1 MPLIRRLFVEKK
13 PPYAVEARH
22 LLHDL
27 KENLALPDLEG
38 VRLVVRY
45 DVEGMGETDFEAAR
59 WTVFAEPPVDEVYDE
74 ALPLNFNE
82 RALLAEYLP
91 GQYDQRADSAA
102 QCLQLLSHG
111 TRPTVATARVYVLKG
126 TFSEET
132 FNRIRA
138 YLINP
143 VDSREAAA
151 VKPETLNPAAPP
163 PDEVEVLRGFTTAD
177 EEGLKTLL
185 AGMGL
190 AMTLADLQH
199 TQVHFR
205 DEERRDPTE
214 TELRLLDTYWSDHCR
229 HTTFLTKMED
239 VTIED
244 GPFSAP
250 IIKAFL
256 QYRTLRQQ
264 VFGPR
269 IAEKP
274 ECLMDI
280 ALMPMRALRQM
291 GKLEDQEISSEINAC
306 SIVVNIEVTKTSGT
320 STEGHTLEPGFA
332 GNQRGGSV
340 GGHHEQ
346 SEQTVPPGEHQE
358 WLLMFKNE
366 THNHPTEI
374 EPYGGAATCLGGA
387 IRDPLSGRAYVYQ
400 SMRVTGSGDPRVP
413 VSDTI
418 PGKLPQRKITQEAA
432 HGFAGYGN
440 QIGLTTGQVQEYY
453 DPGYVAKR
461 MEIGAVV
468 GAVPRAQVRREE
480 PVPGDVIVLV
490 GGRTGR
496 DGIGGATGSSKA
508 HTEQSIAKCGAEVQK
523 GDPPMERKLQRLF
536 RRPETCRLIKKCN
549 DFGAGGVSVAIGE
562 LADGLV
568 INLDVV
574 PKKYEGLNGTEL
586 AIAESQERMAVV
598 VSPGDVEAL
607 LKLASEENLEAT
619 VVAEVTAEPRL
630 RMIWKGQTIAD
641 LSRKFLD
648 TSGALQTTRARIT
661 APRAKGSP
669 FQAGTLSV
677 HELEGRWLSVL
688 GDLNTCSQRGL
699 NEKFD
704 CTIGAASVLLP
715 YGGKYRRTPSE
726 CMVAKLPVPEG
737 ETRSASAMS
746 HGFLP
751 QVSRWSPFHGAVWAH
766 VQAAA
771 KLAAVGADHR
781 RLRFTL
787 QEYFGKPMQDP
798 ARWGAPLAALLGA
811 LHAEMALGT
820 AAIGG
825 KDSMS
830 GTFKDID
837 VPPTLVAFAVD
848 MVQADQVIS
857 TELKGP
863 DHDLV
868 LLELPRTADE
878 LPDWQALHEL
888 YGRVGQLVR
897 EGKLLA
903 ARTVGMDGLA
913 PTLAIMAFGNG
924 VGFQLD
930 EELPAAAWFLPRP
943 GSFVLELPGQARPDI
958 LFQDL
963 DWTLL
968 GATTMEPLFRIGTMA
983 LPLAKAQAAWEAPL
997 ESVFPTR
1004 EVEEE
1009 SAGPLAPFA
1018 PVFAQK
1024 RTAPLIKIAKPRVV
1038 LTVFPGTNCEYDTA
1052 SAFER
1057 AGAITETLVFRNLDA
1072 QAVEESLE
1080 AMARAIARSQIVVI
1094 PGGFSAGDEPEGSGK
1109 FIAAAYRNPR
1119 VRDAVHELLHGRDGL
1134 MLGICNGFQAL
1145 IKLGLVPN
1153 GEIREQDPGSPTLTF
1168 NSLRYMSR
1176 VAWTRVVS
1184 NTSPWLAR
1192 LRPGD
1197 THVVAIAHGEGRIV
1211 GPSALLEDLLANGQ
1225 VATQYVDES
1234 GRPTLD
1240 IEYNPNG
1247 SALAIEGLT
1256 SPDGRVLGKM
1266 AHAERYTA
1274 NVWKNVPGEK
1284 DMQLFQ
1290 AGVDYFR

>member
-13 PPYAVEARH
+13 PGFAADARH
-22 LLHDL
+22 VLHDL
-27 KENLALPDLEG
+27 RENLGIERLAG

-45 DVEGMGETDFEAAR
+45 DVEGVPDGDFQAAR
-59 WTVFAEPPVDEVYDE
+59 WTVFGEPPVDEIFDE
-74 ALPLNFNE
+74 VLPLEDQE
-82 RALLAEYLP
+82 RALVVEYLP

-111 TRPTVATARVYVLKG
+111 ARPTVACARTYVFSG
-126 TFSEET
+126 TLSDADFG
-132 FNRIRA
+132 RIRA

-143 VDSREAAA
+143 VDSREAAFA
-151 VKPETLNPAAPP
+151 KPATLNPAAPP
-163 PDEVEVLRGFTTAD
+163 PDDVEVLTGFIAAD
-177 EEGLKTLL
+177 ESGLKTRRMD
-185 AGMGL
+185 MGL
-190 AMTLADLQH
+190 AMTLADLLH
-199 TQVHFR
+199 TQAYFR

-229 HTTFLTKMED
+229 HTTFLTKLED
-239 VTIED
+239 VTLED
-244 GPFSAP
+244 GPYAAP
-250 IIKAFL
+250 ITQAFL
-256 QYRTLRQQ
+256 HYRALRQQ
-264 VFGPR
+264 VFGAR
-269 IAEKP
+269 AAEKP

-280 ALMPMRALRQM
+280 ALMPMRALRLA
-291 GKLEDQEISSEINAC
+291 GKLDDQEVSSEINAC
-306 SIVVNIEVTKTSGT
+306 SIVVNIDVTPSPNVEVRA
-320 STEGHTLEPGFA
+320 LEH
-332 GNQRGGSV
+332 R
-340 GGHHEQ
+340 EQ
-346 SEQTVPPGEHQE
+346 SEQAVPLGEHQE

-400 SMRVTGSGDPRVP
+400 SMRVTGCGDPRVP
-413 VSDTI
+413 VAETL

-432 HGFAGYGN
+432 NGFAGYGN

-468 GAVPRAQVRREE
+468 AAAPRAQVRREE

-496 DGIGGATGSSKA
+496 DGIGGATGSSKV
-508 HTEQSIAKCGAEVQK
+508 HTEQSIEKCGAEVQK

-536 RRPETCRLIKKCN
+536 RHPEFCGLVKKCN

-598 VSPGDVEAL
+598 VAPADVAAVL
-607 LKLASEENLEAT
+607 RLAREENLEAT

-630 RMIWKGQTIAD
+630 RMTWRGQTIAD

-648 TSGALQTTRARIT
+648 TNGALQTAQARIVS
-661 APRAKGSP
+661 PKEKNSP
-669 FQAGTLSV
+669 FRIGEVPDSV
-677 HELEGRWLSVL
+677 LEARWLTAL

-715 YGGKYRRTPSE
+715 YGGKHRRTPAE
-726 CMVAKLPVPEG
+726 CMVAKLPVLEG
-737 ETRSASAMS
+737 ETKSASAMS

-751 QVSRWSPFHGAVWAH
+751 LVSRWSPFHGAVWAH

-771 KLAAVGADHR
+771 KLATVGADHR

-787 QEYFGKPMQDP
+787 QEYFGKPMQEP
-798 ARWGAPLAALLGA
+798 GRWGIPLAALLGA

-830 GTFKDID
+830 GTFKEID

-848 MVQADQVIS
+848 MVKADAVVS
-857 TELKGP
+857 SELKGA

-868 LLELPRTADE
+868 LLELPRGNDE
-878 LPDWQALHEL
+878 LPDWQALDAL

-903 ARTVGMDGLA
+903 AKTVGMEGLA
-913 PTLAIMAFGNG
+913 PALSTMAFGNG

-930 EELPAAAWFLPRP
+930 EERPATDWFRPRP
-943 GSFVLELPGQARPDI
+943 GSFVVELPERARPDE
-958 LFQDL
+958 LFEGL

-968 GATTMEPLFRIGTMA
+968 GTTIAAPEFRIGEVT
-983 LPLAKAQAAWEAPL
+983 LELARAQSAWEAPL
-997 ESVFPTR
+997 EPVFPTR
-1004 EVEEE
+1004 EAHV
-1009 SAGPLAPFA
+1009 GPAPVLPGFA
-1018 PVFAQK
+1018 PIFA
-1024 RTAPLIKIAKPRVV
+1024 TARKAPAIKVARPRVV

-1052 SAFER
+1052 RAFEQ

-1072 QAVEESLE
+1072 SAVDESLA
-1080 AMARAIARSQIVVI
+1080 AMADAIGRAQILAL

-1119 VRDAVHELLHGRDGL
+1119 VKDAVHELLKQRDGL

-1145 IKLGLVPN
+1145 IKLGLVPY

-1176 VAWTRVVS
+1176 VAWTRVTS
-1184 NTSPWLAR
+1184 NTSPWFAR
-1192 LRPGD
+1192 LTPGD

-1211 GPSALLEDLLANGQ
+1211 GPDALLRDLLAKGQ
-1225 VATQYVDES
+1225 VATQYVDEQ

-1266 AHAERYTA
+1266 AHAERYA
-1274 NVWKNVPGEK
+1274 PHVWANVPGEK
-1284 DMQLFQ
+1284 DLQLFR
-1290 AGVDYFR
+1290 AGAAYFR

>member
-1 MPLIRRLFVEKK
+1 MPLIRRLFAEKK
-13 PPYAVEARH
+13 PPFAVEARH

-27 KENLALPDLEG
+27 RESLGIASLER
-38 VRLVVRY
+38 VRLAVRY
-45 DVEGMGETDFEAAR
+45 DVEGIGEADFAAAR
-59 WTVFAEPPVDEVYDE
+59 WTVFAEPPVDEVFDE
-74 ALPLNFNE
+74 RLPLAPDE
-82 RALLAEYLP
+82 QALAVEYLP

-111 TRPTVATARVYVLKG
+111 ARPVVACARVHVFKG
-126 TFSEET
+126 ALSEADFS
-132 FNRIRA
+132 RIRA

-151 VKPETLNPAAPP
+151 AKPATLNPAAPP
-163 PDEVEVLRGFTTAD
+163 PDDVEVLAGFTAAD
-177 EEGLKTLL
+177 EAGLKGLL
-185 AGMGL
+185 GSMGL

-199 TQVHFR
+199 TQAHYR
-205 DEERRDPTE
+205 EEERRDPTE

-229 HTTFLTKMED
+229 HTTFLTRLEA

-244 GPFSAP
+244 GPYSAP
-250 IIKAFL
+250 IAKAFL
-256 QYRTLRQQ
+256 QYRSLRPQ

-269 IAEKP
+269 TAEKP

-280 ALMPMRALRQM
+280 ALMPMRALRLA
-291 GKLEDQEISSEINAC
+291 GKLDDQEVSSEINAC
-306 SIVVNIEVTKTSGT
+306 SIQVTIDTTATPSG
-320 STEGHTLEPGFA
+320 
-332 GNQRGGSV
+332 
-340 GGHHEQ
+340 
-346 SEQTVPPGEHQE
+346 QE
-358 WLLMFKNE
+358 KWLLMFKNE

-413 VSDTI
+413 VSETI

-432 HGFAGYGN
+432 NGFAGYGN

-468 GAVPRAQVRREE
+468 GAAPQAQVRREE
-480 PVPGDVIVLV
+480 PVPGDVIILV

-508 HTEQSIAKCGAEVQK
+508 HTEQSIEKCGAEVQK

-536 RRPETCRLIKKCN
+536 RRPEFCGLVKKCN

-562 LADGLV
+562 LAEGLV
-568 INLDVV
+568 IDLDAV
-574 PKKYEGLNGTEL
+574 PRKYEGLNGTEL

-598 VSPGDVEAL
+598 VSPGDVEAVL
-607 LKLASEENLEAT
+607 QLADLENLEAT
-619 VVAEVTAEPRL
+619 AVAVVTVEPRL
-630 RMIWKGQTIAD
+630 RMTWKGRTIAD
-641 LSRKFLD
+641 LSRAFLD
-648 TSGALQTTRARIT
+648 TNGALQSAQARIP
-661 APRAKGSP
+661 APKEKDSP
-669 FQAGTLSV
+669 FRPSNPAG
-677 HELEGRWLSVL
+677 EPLEVRWLAAL

-715 YGGKYRRTPSE
+715 YGGRHRRTPAE
-726 CMVAKLPVPEG
+726 CMVAKLPVTVG

-751 QVSRWSPFHGAVWAH
+751 SVSRWSPFHGAVWAH

-771 KLAAVGADHR
+771 KLAAAGADHT

-787 QEYFGKPMQDP
+787 QEYFGKPLQDP
-798 ARWGAPLAALLGA
+798 LRWGAPLAALLGA
-811 LHAEMALGT
+811 LHAELTLGT

-830 GTFKDID
+830 GTFKDLD

-848 MVQADQVIS
+848 LVKADDVIS
-857 TELKGP
+857 SELKGP
-863 DHDLV
+863 GHDLV
-868 LLELPRTADE
+868 LLELSRTAEE
-878 LPDWQALHEL
+878 LPDWQALEAL
-888 YGRVGQLVR
+888 YGGLGRRVR
-897 EGKLLA
+897 EGQVLA
-903 ARTVGMDGLA
+903 ARTVGMEGLA
-913 PTLAIMAFGNG
+913 PALSIMAFGNG

-930 EELPAAAWFLPRP
+930 AELDWFQPRP
-943 GSFVLELPGQARPDI
+943 GSFVVELPDKARPDS
-958 LFQDL
+958 LFEGL

-968 GATTMEPLFRIGTMA
+968 GTTLAEPEFRIGEA
-983 LPLAKAQAAWEAPL
+983 VLDLAQAQAAWEAPL
-997 ESVFPTR
+997 EPVFPTR
-1004 EVEEE
+1004 E
-1009 SAGPLAPFA
+1009 ADGAPVPEVPAFA
-1018 PVFAQK
+1018 PVYAQERK
-1024 RTAPLIKIAKPRVV
+1024 APAVKAAKPRVV

-1052 SAFER
+1052 RAFER
-1057 AGAITETLVFRNLDA
+1057 AGAVTETLVFRNQNA
-1072 QAVEESLE
+1072 QAVEASLE
-1080 AMARAIARSQIVVI
+1080 AMARAIAQAQIIAI

-1119 VRDAVHELLHGRDGL
+1119 VKEAVHALLRQRDGL

-1145 IKLGLVPN
+1145 IKLGLVPY

-1176 VAWTRVVS
+1176 MAWTRVVS
-1184 NTSPWLAR
+1184 NTSPWFAR
-1192 LRPGD
+1192 LEPGA

-1211 GPSALLEDLLANGQ
+1211 GPEPLLQELLAKGQ
-1225 VATQYVDES
+1225 VATQYVDAS

-1240 IEYNPNG
+1240 LEYNPNG
-1247 SALAIEGLT
+1247 SAFAIESLA

-1266 AHAERYTA
+1266 AHAERYTDH
-1274 NVWKNVPGEK
+1274 VWRNIPGEK
-1284 DMQLFQ
+1284 DMHLFE

>member
-1 MPLIRRLFVEKK
+1 M
-13 PPYAVEARH
+13 
-22 LLHDL
+22 
-27 KENLALPDLEG
+27 
-38 VRLVVRY
+38 
-45 DVEGMGETDFEAAR
+45 
-59 WTVFAEPPVDEVYDE
+59 
-74 ALPLNFNE
+74 
-82 RALLAEYLP
+82 EYLP
-91 GQYDQRADSAA
+91 GQFDQRADSAA
-102 QCLQLLSHG
+102 QCLQLLSPG
-111 TRPTVATARVYVLKG
+111 ARPTVATARVYVLKG
-126 TFSEET
+126 ALTEADLA
-132 FNRIRA
+132 RVRA
-138 YLINP
+138 YLVNP

-151 VKPETLNPAAPP
+151 AKPETLNPAAPP
-163 PDEVEVLRGFTTAD
+163 PDDVEVLKGFTAAD
-177 EEGLKTLL
+177 ETALKKLL
-185 AGMGL
+185 GEMGL
-190 AMTLADLQH
+190 AMTVADLLH
-199 TQVHFR
+199 TQAHFQ

-214 TELRLLDTYWSDHCR
+214 SELRLLDTYWSDHCR
-229 HTTFLTKMED
+229 HTTFLTKLEA

-250 IIKAFL
+250 ITKAFL
-256 QYRTLRQQ
+256 HYRALRQQ
-264 VFGPR
+264 VFGSR
-269 IAEKP
+269 VAEQP

-291 GKLEDQEISSEINAC
+291 GKLEDQELSSEINAC
-306 SIVVNIEVTKTSGT
+306 SIVVNIEVTQDHGATPTGQEVEAGAKHHPEGAAQEVRREAGAGA
-320 STEGHTLEPGFA
+320 EGHGA
-332 GNQRGGSV
+332 K
-340 GGHHEQ
+340 HHPEGAAQ
-346 SEQTVPPGEHQE
+346 EVRREE

-387 IRDPLSGRAYVYQ
+387 IRDPLSGRAFVYQ
-400 SMRVTGSGDPRVP
+400 AMRVTGSGDPRVP
-413 VSDTI
+413 VSETL

-461 MEIGAVV
+461 LEIGAVV

-480 PVPGDVIVLV
+480 PVPGDRIVLV

-508 HTEQSIAKCGAEVQK
+508 HTEHSLVKCGAEVQK

-562 LADGLV
+562 LAAGLL
-568 INLDVV
+568 INLDVM

-586 AIAESQERMAVV
+586 AIAESQERLAVV
-598 VSPGDVEAL
+598 VSPGDVETF
-607 LKLASEENLEAT
+607 LKLAQEENLEAT
-619 VVAEVTAEPRL
+619 VVAEVTTEPRL
-630 RMIWKGQTIAD
+630 RMLWRGQTIVD
-641 LSRKFLD
+641 LSRTFLD
-648 TSGALQTTRARIT
+648 TNGALQCSKVRIT
-661 APRAKGSP
+661 APKPVASP
-669 FQAGTLSV
+669 FKLEAVPVG
-677 HELEGRWLSVL
+677 ELGSHWISAL
-688 GDLNTCSQRGL
+688 GELNTCSQRGL

-715 YGGKYRRTPSE
+715 YGGKQRRTPAE
-726 CMVAKLPVPEG
+726 CMVAKLPVLRG
-737 ETRSASAMS
+737 ETRSASAIS

-771 KLAAVGADHR
+771 KLATVGADHR

-787 QEYFGKPMQDP
+787 QEYFGQPRDEP

-830 GTFKDID
+830 GTFGQID
-837 VPPTLVAFAVD
+837 VPPTLVAFAVG
-848 MVQADQVIS
+848 MVKADEVLS
-857 TELKGP
+857 SELKGP
-863 DHDLV
+863 GHDLV
-868 LLELPRTADE
+868 LLELPRTVEE
-878 LPDWQALHEL
+878 LPDWKALDLL
-888 YGRVGQLVR
+888 YGRVGQLVC

-903 ARTVGMDGLA
+903 ARTVGLEGVA
-913 PTLAIMAFGNG
+913 PTLSIMAFGNAI
-924 VGFQLD
+924 GFQLD
-930 EELPAAAWFLPRP
+930 EELPATDWFRPRP
-943 GSFVLELPGQARPDI
+943 GSFLLELPAKSRPDE
-958 LFQDL
+958 LLQDL

-968 GATTMEPLFRIGTMA
+968 GTTIAEPEFRIGGLT
-983 LPLAKAQAAWEAPL
+983 LELAKAQAAWEAPL

-1004 EVEEE
+1004 DEDE
-1009 SAGPLAPFA
+1009 GPALALPAFA
-1018 PVFAQK
+1018 PIV
-1024 RTAPLIKIAKPRVV
+1024 AKERLASSLKVARPRVL

-1052 SAFER
+1052 RAFEQ
-1057 AGAITETLVFRNLDA
+1057 AGALTETLVFRNLDA

-1080 AMARAIARSQIVVI
+1080 AMAQAIARSQIVVI

-1119 VRDAVHELLHGRDGL
+1119 VRDAVHTLLRHREGL

-1145 IKLGLVPN
+1145 IKLGLVPY

-1184 NTSPWLAR
+1184 DTSPWFAR
-1192 LRPGD
+1192 LTPGA

-1211 GPSALLEDLLANGQ
+1211 GPDDLLRELLAKGQ
-1225 VATQYVDES
+1225 VTTQYVDET
-1234 GRPTLD
+1234 GQPTLD

-1247 SALAIEGLT
+1247 SAFAIEGLT

-1266 AHAERYTA
+1266 AHAERYTPH
-1274 NVWKNVPGEK
+1274 VWKNVPGEK

>member
-1 MPLIRRLFVEKK
+1 MPSIRRLFVEKK
-13 PPYAVEARH
+13 PAFAVEARH
-22 LLHDL
+22 VLHDL
-27 KENLALPDLEG
+27 RENLGIAGLAG
-38 VRLVVRY
+38 VRLAVRY
-45 DVEGMGETDFEAAR
+45 DVEGLGEADLEAAR
-59 WTVFAEPPVDEVYDE
+59 WTVFAEPPVDELFE
-74 ALPLNFNE
+74 ETLPMAAEECAL
-82 RALLAEYLP
+82 AVEYLP

-111 TRPTVATARVYVLKG
+111 ARPAVACARVYVMRGALSAEDLG
-126 TFSEET
+126 
-132 FNRIRA
+132 RIRA
-138 YLINP
+138 YLVNP
-143 VDSREAAA
+143 VDSREASAL
-151 VKPETLNPAAPP
+151 KPETLNPAAPAP
-163 PDEVEVLRGFTTAD
+163 EDVEVLTGFNRAD
-177 EEGLKTLL
+177 ESGLKALL
-185 AGMGL
+185 HDLGL

-199 TQVHFR
+199 TQAYFR
-205 DEERRDPTE
+205 DEERREPTE

-229 HTTFLTKMED
+229 HTTFLTKLEA

-244 GPFSAP
+244 GPYSAP
-250 IIKAFL
+250 ITRAFL
-256 QYRTLRQQ
+256 QYRALRQQ
-264 VFGPR
+264 VHGAR
-269 IAEKP
+269 LDEKP

-280 ALMPMRALRQM
+280 ALMPMRALRLA

-306 SIVVNIEVTKTSGT
+306 SIVVTIDTTATPSG
-320 STEGHTLEPGFA
+320 
-332 GNQRGGSV
+332 
-340 GGHHEQ
+340 
-346 SEQTVPPGEHQE
+346 QE
-358 WLLMFKNE
+358 DWLLMFKNE

-387 IRDPLSGRAYVYQ
+387 IRDPLSGRSYVYQ

-413 VSDTI
+413 VAETI

-432 HGFAGYGN
+432 NGFAGYGN

-468 GAVPRAQVRREE
+468 GAAPRSLVRREE
-480 PVPGDVIVLV
+480 PAPGDVVVLV

-508 HTEQSIAKCGAEVQK
+508 HTEQSIEKCGAEVQK

-536 RRPETCRLIKKCN
+536 RHPEFCRLVKKCN

-562 LADGLV
+562 LAAGLS

-598 VSPGDVEAL
+598 IAPQDADAL
-607 LKLASEENLEAT
+607 LKLASMENLEAT
-619 VVAEVTAEPRL
+619 VVAEVTAAPRL
-630 RMIWKGQTIAD
+630 RMTWRGQVIAD
-641 LSRKFLD
+641 LSRAFLD
-648 TSGALQTTRARIT
+648 TNGALQTTQARILAPKDKQVPFT
-661 APRAKGSP
+661 APKIAE
-669 FQAGTLSV
+669 
-677 HELEGRWLSVL
+677 HELEARWLAAL

-715 YGGKYRRTPSE
+715 YGGRHRRTPAE

-737 ETRSASAMS
+737 ETTSASAMS

-787 QEYFGKPMQDP
+787 QEYFGKPVQDH
-798 ARWGAPLAALLGA
+798 ARWGTPLAALLGA
-811 LHAEMALGT
+811 LHAEMAMGT

-830 GTFKDID
+830 GTFKDLD

-848 MVQADQVIS
+848 MVKADQVAS
-857 TELKGP
+857 PELKGAG
-863 DHDLV
+863 HDLV
-868 LLELPRTADE
+868 LLDLPRTAE
-878 LPDWQALHEL
+878 QLPDWQALEGL
-888 YGRVGQLVR
+888 YRRVGQLVR

-903 ARTVGMDGLA
+903 VKTVGMDGLA
-913 PTLAIMAFGNG
+913 PALAIMAFGNG

-930 EELPAAAWFLPRP
+930 EEQPCTEWFQPRP
-943 GSFVLELPGQARPDI
+943 GSFVVELPERARPDV
-958 LFQDL
+958 LFEDL
-963 DWTLL
+963 HWTML
-968 GATTMEPLFRIGTMA
+968 GTTIPEPEFRLGN
-983 LPLAKAQAAWEAPL
+983 LVLDLAKAQAAWEAPL
-997 ESVFPTR
+997 EPVFPTR
-1004 EVEEE
+1004 EAHGEAVP
-1009 SAGPLAPFA
+1009 ALPAFA
-1018 PVFAQK
+1018 PVFAK
-1024 RTAPLIKIAKPRVV
+1024 ERTAPGIRVAKPRVL

-1052 SAFER
+1052 RAFEQ
-1057 AGAITETLVFRNLDA
+1057 AGAIPETLVFRNLDA
-1072 QAVEESLE
+1072 AAVEESLA
-1080 AMARAIARSQIVVI
+1080 AMAEAIGRSQIVAI

-1119 VRDAVHELLHGRDGL
+1119 VKDAVHELLKRRDGL

-1145 IKLGLVPN
+1145 IKLGLVPY
-1153 GEIREQDPGSPTLTF
+1153 GEIREQHPDDPTLTF

-1184 NTSPWLAR
+1184 NASPWFAR
-1192 LRPGD
+1192 LTPGD

-1211 GPSALLEDLLANGQ
+1211 GPDALLRALLAKGQ
-1225 VATQYVDES
+1225 VATQYVDEGGQPS
-1234 GRPTLD
+1234 LD
-1240 IEYNPNG
+1240 LEYNPNG
-1247 SALAIEGLT
+1247 SALAIESLT

-1266 AHAERYTA
+1266 AHAERYTPH
-1274 NVWKNVPGEK
+1274 VWANVPGEK
-1284 DMQLFQ
+1284 DMQMFR

>member
-13 PPYAVEARH
+13 PAFAVEAGH
-22 LLHDL
+22 LLQDL
-27 KENLALPDLEG
+27 RENLGLSRLEG

-45 DVEGMGETDFEAAR
+45 DVEGLGETDFEAAR
-59 WTVFAEPPVDEVYDE
+59 WTVFAEPPVDEIYDE
-74 ALPLNFNE
+74 VLPLDAGE
-82 RALLAEYLP
+82 RALAVEYLP

-111 TRPTVATARVYVLKG
+111 VRPTVAAARVYVLKG
-126 TFSEET
+126 VGEDDFE
-132 FNRIRA
+132 RIRA
-138 YLINP
+138 YLVNP
-143 VDSREAAA
+143 VDSREASAS
-151 VKPETLNPAAPP
+151 KPATLNPPAPP
-163 PDEVEVLRGFTTAD
+163 PDDVETLEGFTAAD
-177 EEGLKTLL
+177 EAGLTRLQ
-185 AGMGL
+185 AEMGL

-199 TQVHFR
+199 TQAHFR
-205 DEERRDPTE
+205 DVERRDPSE

-229 HTTFLTKMED
+229 HTTFLTQLEA

-244 GPFSAP
+244 GPYSAP
-250 IIKAFL
+250 IAKAFL
-256 QYRTLRQQ
+256 QYRGLRNQ

-269 IAEKP
+269 AAEKP

-280 ALMPMRALRQM
+280 ALLPMRALRRM
-291 GKLEDQEISSEINAC
+291 GKLEDQEVSSEINAC
-306 SIVVNIEVTKTSGT
+306 SIVVDVDVT
-320 STEGHTLEPGFA
+320 P
-332 GNQRGGSV
+332 V
-340 GGHHEQ
+340 GGISAGGQ
-346 SEQTVPPGEHQE
+346 AVPPGERQA

-413 VSDTI
+413 VSETI
-418 PGKLPQRKITQEAA
+418 PGKLPQRKITREAA

-508 HTEQSIAKCGAEVQK
+508 HTEQSIEKCGAEVQK

-562 LADGLV
+562 LAEGLV

-607 LKLASEENLEAT
+607 MRLAGEENLEAT
-619 VVAEVTAEPRL
+619 VVAEVTEEPRL
-630 RMIWKGQTIAD
+630 RMLWRGRTIAD

-648 TSGALQTTRARIT
+648 TNGALQSTRARIA
-661 APRAKGSP
+661 APKEKGSP
-669 FQAGTLSV
+669 FRTGKLQPADLA
-677 HELEGRWLSVL
+677 GRWISALE
-688 GDLNTCSQRGL
+688 DLNACSQRGL
-699 NEKFD
+699 TEKFD

-715 YGGKYRRTPSE
+715 YGGKYRRTPAE
-726 CMVAKLPVPEG
+726 CMVAKLPVPDG

-771 KLAAVGADHR
+771 KLAAAGADHR

-798 ARWGAPLAALLGA
+798 VRWGAPLSALLGA
-811 LHAEMALGT
+811 LHAEMAMGT

-848 MVQADQVIS
+848 MVKADEVVS
-857 TELKGP
+857 SELKGP
-863 DHDLV
+863 GHDLV
-868 LLELPRTADE
+868 LLELPRTAEE
-878 LPDWQALHEL
+878 LPDWSALDAL
-888 YGRVGQLVR
+888 YGRMGQLVR
-897 EGKLLA
+897 EGRVLA
-903 ARTVGMDGLA
+903 VRTVGMDGLA
-913 PTLAIMAFGNG
+913 PALSIMAFGNG

-930 EELPAAAWFLPRP
+930 EELPAADWFSPRP
-943 GSFVLELPGQARPDI
+943 GSFIVELPEKTRPDA
-958 LFQDL
+958 LFEGL
-963 DWTLL
+963 DWTPL
-968 GATTMEPLFRIGTMA
+968 GFTIPEREFRIGETT
-983 LPLAKAQAAWEAPL
+983 LELAKAQAAWEAPL
-997 ESVFPTR
+997 EPVFPTR
-1004 EVEEE
+1004 EKGGEP
-1009 SAGPLAPFA
+1009 APGLPPFA
-1018 PVFAQK
+1018 PVLAK
-1024 RTAPLIKIAKPRVV
+1024 ERKAPALGIAKPRVL

-1052 SAFER
+1052 RAFER
-1057 AGAITETLVFRNLDA
+1057 AGAVTETLVFRNLDA
-1072 QAVEESLE
+1072 QAVEDSLA
-1080 AMARAIARSQIVVI
+1080 AMANAIARSQIIAI

-1119 VRDAVHELLHGRDGL
+1119 VRDAVHELLRTREGL

-1145 IKLGLVPN
+1145 IKLGLVPY

-1176 VAWTRVVS
+1176 MAWTRVVS
-1184 NTSPWLAR
+1184 NTSPWFAR
-1192 LRPGD
+1192 LEPGD

-1211 GPSALLEDLLANGQ
+1211 GPGAQLRELLAKGQ
-1225 VATQYVDES
+1225 VATQYVDET
-1234 GRPTLD
+1234 GRPTMD

-1247 SALAIEGLT
+1247 SAYAIESLT

-1266 AHAERYTA
+1266 AHAERYSS
-1274 NVWKNVPGEK
+1274 NVWKNVPGGK

>member
-13 PPYAVEARH
+13 PAFAVEARH

-27 KENLALPDLEG
+27 RENLGVSRLEG
-38 VRLVVRY
+38 LRLVVRY
-45 DVEGMGETDFEAAR
+45 DVEGLGETEFKAAR
-59 WTVFAEPPVDEVYDE
+59 WTVFAEPPLDEVYDE
-74 ALPLNFNE
+74 VLPLHPGE
-82 RALLAEYLP
+82 GALAVEYLP

-111 TRPTVATARVYVLKG
+111 ARPTVATARVYVLKG
-126 TFSEET
+126 ACSEDD
-132 FNRIRA
+132 FGRIRA
-138 YLINP
+138 YLVNP
-143 VDSREAAA
+143 VDSREATAA
-151 VKPETLNPAAPP
+151 KPETLNPTAPP
-163 PDEVEVLRGFTTAD
+163 PDDVEVLQGFTAMDAT
-177 EEGLKTLL
+177 GLQQLL
-185 AGMGL
+185 DKMGL
-190 AMTLADLQH
+190 AMTVADLLH
-199 TQVHFR
+199 TQAHFR
-205 DEERRDPTE
+205 DEERREPTE

-229 HTTFLTKMED
+229 HTTFLTKLEA

-250 IIKAFL
+250 IIRAFL
-256 QYRTLRQQ
+256 HYRALRQQ
-264 VFGPR
+264 VFGAR
-269 IAEKP
+269 VAEYP

-280 ALMPMRALRQM
+280 ALMPMRALRQR
-291 GKLEDQEISSEINAC
+291 GKLEDQELSSEINAC
-306 SIVVNIEVTKTSGT
+306 SIVVNIEVSQTSGVV
-320 STEGHTLEPGFA
+320 ETLEPGSA
-332 GNQRGGSV
+332 GDQRGGSV
-340 GGHHEQ
+340 GGHREQ
-346 SEQTVPPGEHQE
+346 SEQAVPPGEPQE

-413 VSDTI
+413 VNATI

-508 HTEQSIAKCGAEVQK
+508 HTEQSIIKCGAEVQK

-562 LADGLV
+562 LADGII
-568 INLDVV
+568 INLDAV

-586 AIAESQERMAVV
+586 AIAESQERMALVV
-598 VSPGDVEAL
+598 APGDVEAL
-607 LKLASEENLEAT
+607 LKLANEENLEAT
-619 VVAEVTAEPRL
+619 VVAEVTVEPRL
-630 RMIWKGQTIAD
+630 RMLWRGQTIAD
-641 LSRKFLD
+641 LARKFLD
-648 TSGALQTTRARIT
+648 SNGALQATKARIT
-661 APRAKGSP
+661 APKEKGSP
-669 FQAGTLSV
+669 FTSEAVPVGTQ
-677 HELEGRWLSVL
+677 GDRWLSAL
-688 GDLNTCSQRGL
+688 GELNTCSQRGL

-715 YGGKYRRTPSE
+715 YGGKQRRTPSE
-726 CMVAKLPVPEG
+726 CMVAKLPVASG

-781 RLRFTL
+781 GLRFTL
-787 QEYFGKPMQDP
+787 QEYFGKPMQEP

-811 LHAEMALGT
+811 LHAEMAMGT

-830 GTFKDID
+830 GSFQAID
-837 VPPTLVAFAVD
+837 VPPTLVAFAVA
-848 MVQADQVIS
+848 MVKADEVLS
-857 TELKGP
+857 SELKGP
-863 DHDLV
+863 GHDLV
-868 LLELPRTADE
+868 LLELPRTAEE
-878 LPDWQALHEL
+878 LPDWEALDLL

-897 EGKLLA
+897 EGRVLA
-903 ARTVGMDGLA
+903 VRTVGMEGLA
-913 PTLAIMAFGNG
+913 AALSIMAFGNAI
-924 VGFQLD
+924 GFQLD
-930 EELPAAAWFLPRP
+930 EELPASDWFSPRP
-943 GSFVLELPGQARPDI
+943 GSFVLELPERARPEEI
-958 LFQDL
+958 FQDL

-968 GATTMEPLFRIGTMA
+968 GSTIAEPEFRIGETTLA
-983 LPLAKAQAAWEAPL
+983 LAKAQAAWEAPL
-997 ESVFPTR
+997 EPVFPTKA
-1004 EVEEE
+1004 VD
-1009 SAGPLAPFA
+1009 ADPAPALPAFA
-1018 PVFAQK
+1018 PVVAK
-1024 RTAPLIKIAKPRVV
+1024 ERKAPSLKVAKPRVL

-1057 AGAITETLVFRNLDA
+1057 AGASTETFVFRNLDA
-1072 QAVEESLE
+1072 QAVEESLA
-1080 AMARAIARSQIVVI
+1080 AMAQAIARAQIVVI

-1109 FIAAAYRNPR
+1109 FIAAAYRNTR
-1119 VRDAVHELLHGRDGL
+1119 VKDAVHELLRHRDGL

-1145 IKLGLVPN
+1145 IKLGLVPY
-1153 GEIREQDPGSPTLTF
+1153 GAIREQDPGSPTLTF
-1168 NSLRYMSR
+1168 NNLRYMSR

-1192 LRPGD
+1192 LTPGA

-1211 GPSALLEDLLANGQ
+1211 GPDALLRDLLAKGQ
-1225 VATQYVDES
+1225 VATQYVNEAGQPS
-1234 GRPTLD
+1234 LD
-1240 IEYNPNG
+1240 IEFNPNG
-1247 SALAIEGLT
+1247 SSFAIEGLS
-1256 SPDGRVLGKM
+1256 SPDGRILGKM
-1266 AHAERYTA
+1266 AHAERYTPH
-1274 NVWKNVPGEK
+1274 VWKNVPGEK